1 MLTLKGDTI
10 YYDGQAVAWLTIPN
24 GTLRG
29 RVEAAF
35 DDLPSVAPLRDALE
49 AIDQSDNPAKTVHLT
64 ADLVKHVEAWLES
77 LKGTTGERLL

>member
-29 RVEAAF
+29 QVEAAL
-35 DDLPSVAPLRDALE
+35 DDLPDVTPLRDALNLLDE
-49 AIDQSDNPAKTVHLT
+49 AEGTAATLALT
-64 ADLVKHVEAWLES
+64 GSLVRTLEAWL
-77 LKGTTGERLL
+77 KDNRDHTGETLI